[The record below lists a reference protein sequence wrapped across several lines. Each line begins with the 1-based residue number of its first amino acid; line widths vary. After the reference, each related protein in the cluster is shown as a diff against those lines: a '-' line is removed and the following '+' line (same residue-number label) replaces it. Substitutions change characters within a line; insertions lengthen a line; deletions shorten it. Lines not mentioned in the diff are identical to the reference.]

1 MTAADLAGVL
11 FVAVLAMFAGSIL
24 FTLIWLP
31 SIIRAVHKQYDT
43 DDQAAAEASG
53 DAEWLAILRAS
64 EHPIHDALMAQR
76 LRAELDEW
84 GKR

>member
-11 FVAVLAMFAGSIL
+11 FVAIAAMFTGSIL
-24 FTLIWLP
+24 FILLCLP
-31 SIIRAVHKQYDT
+31 SIIRAVRKQYDA
-43 DDQAAAEASG
+43 DEQAAAEASG

-64 EHPIHDALMAQR
+64 EHPIHDELAAQR

>member
-31 SIIRAVHKQYDT
+31 RIIRAVHDQYDA
-43 DDQAAAEASG
+43 DEQAAAEASG

-64 EHPIHDALMAQR
+64 EHPIHDELMAQR

-84 GKR
+84 GK